1 MRGLAVGPAELLQ
14 RHGAQPQRTTVQD
27 TTLWCGQVVSP
38 PPAFDP
44 AASAQEHRALVRVR
58 AFSCN
63 FRDRYLILKA
73 LADLPDG
80 RPFTVGSEFAGD
92 VVATGSKVTRVRAGD
107 RVMADNLWPYDP
119 PAGWRPGVP
128 TNHAS
133 WEYLVVH
140 EEHLARIPEG
150 MDYVQAAAFSI
161 GGQTAYSMVGKLGL
175 SAGDHALV
183 TAGTSNT
190 SQFCIAALRA
200 RNVHTY
206 VATSSERF
214 KGAFEEMGVSAVFTV
229 DPSART
235 WLDHAVMVGM
245 ASRLGGFHGVI
256 DPFCDT
262 HLAKVLPFLRQGG
275 RYVTCGMSDVEPGT
289 GGADLRTGLAIAIFR
304 NLHIIGNCS
313 GQREHL
319 DEAIRDY
326 TAGRLPVRIDSVFRG
341 DAAAPF
347 VDRTFNARD
356 RFGKVVFSY
365 DAAAAGHGRDA

>member
-1 MRGLAVGPAELLQ
+1 MRGLAVGPADLLE
-14 RHGAQPQRTTVQD
+14 RHGASPEPISIQD
-27 TTLWCGQVVSP
+27 TSLWCGHVTSP
-38 PPAFDP
+38 APAFDP
-44 AASAQEHRALVRVR
+44 ASGVDAHRALVRVR

-80 RPFTVGSEFAGD
+80 RPYTVGSEFAGD
-92 VVATGSKVTRVRAGD
+92 VVATGAKVTRVRAAD
-107 RVMADNLWPYDP
+107 RVMADNLWPYP
-119 PAGWRPGVP
+119 EPTGWRRGVP

-140 EEHLARIPEG
+140 EEHLARVPDG

-175 SAGDHALV
+175 GEGDHALV

-190 SQFCIAALRA
+190 SLFSIAALRA
-200 RNVHTY
+200 RGVQTW
-206 VATSSERF
+206 VTTASERF
-214 KGAFEEMGVSAVFTV
+214 RGAFEELGVSAVFTV
-229 DPSART
+229 DPAART
-235 WLDHAVMVGM
+235 WLDHATMV
-245 ASRLGGFHGVI
+245 ATTSRLGGFHGVI

-275 RYVTCGMSDVEPGT
+275 RYVTCGMSDVEPGH

-319 DEAIRDY
+319 DEAIRDH
-326 TAGRLPVRIDSVFRG
+326 ANGRLPVRIDSVFCG
-341 DAAAPF
+341 DAAATF

-365 DAAAAGHGRDA
+365 DAAAIGHGVS